1 MLKTNCSVILN
12 VYKRPHMLN
21 RQIEAILDQTI
32 GVEPEDIHVWY
43 NPSGVFQDIP
53 KNRKVNTYASSWNT
67 KFFGRF
73 TIPMLCRTDYIAV
86 FDDDNIPMPGW
97 FESCL
102 NVINEEETNGI
113 LGGVG
118 ITILSKETYK
128 KSGVTRLP
136 IENTGWNG
144 YHLDETVRVDYVGQT
159 WFFRREWAK
168 YMWWEDPVTWDN
180 GEDIMFSYLSQKYG
194 GINTFV
200 PPHPEGV
207 PEIWS
212 TDFKTA
218 WDAGRDSN
226 ASWRKKEHTP
236 TRDLVHLHCIDNGW
250 KTVHG
255 L

>member
-1 MLKTNCSVILN
+1 
-12 VYKRPHMLN
+12 MLN

-73 TIPMLCRTDYIAV
+73 TIPMLCRTNYIAV

-226 ASWRKKEHTP
+226 ASWRKKGHTS
-236 TRDLVHLHCIDNGW
+236 TRDLVHLHCIENGW
-250 KTVHG
+250 ETVHG

>member
-1 MLKTNCSVILN
+1 
-12 VYKRPHMLN
+12 MLN

-226 ASWRKKEHTP
+226 ASWRKKGHTP